1 MADGSEVRK
10 RRPLE
15 PNERDEVLD
24 NTPKYADADTMA
36 QRRIVRVQR
45 TSVSDVVPS
54 LKGAFKAVPGLAPTA
69 APSLS
74 TNFGLSGSNSISSGA
89 NFALAKVSFPVV
101 GEAPSSVLPGA
112 KNFTFGVGSSP
123 SESSKDNS
131 GGMVAVG
138 NDAAAGTSSSRETL
152 NFNGARNVFAEAK
165 ERMAKTVA
173 DVEEEAPAEEKL
185 ATSDVLAQ
193 AAHVTPLTEEILA
206 CASCKLFLF
215 KLETK
220 SWVECGVGD
229 AKLKRRESTEAT
241 DGEKGVKNLYRLI
254 VRDGYALN
262 AALSR
267 NFHLTKADD
276 THVIFSIP
284 KNDGV
289 ATYLV
294 KYVGQQAAE
303 HGPEFTK
310 KLKEA
315 LKLAQEDFS

>member
-1 MADGSEVRK
+1 MQMPKQWRSAASCGCSVRLSVK
-10 RRPLE
+10 PCRR
-15 PNERDEVLD
+15 
-24 NTPKYADADTMA
+24 
-36 QRRIVRVQR
+36 
-45 TSVSDVVPS
+45 
-54 LKGAFKAVPGLAPTA
+54 LKGAFRAVPGLAPTA

-74 TNFGLSGSNSISSGA
+74 TKFGLSGSNNATSGA
-89 NFALAKVSFPVV
+89 TFTLNKGGFAAAGKP
-101 GEAPSSVLPGA
+101 PSSVFTGA

-123 SESSKDNS
+123 SESNKDS
-131 GGMVAVG
+131 TGGVFAVG
-138 NDAAAGTSSSRETL
+138 NDAAAGMSSFGEKL
-152 NFNGARNVFAEAK
+152 NVNGARNAFAEAK

-173 DVEEEAPAEEKL
+173 HEEEELPSEEKL
-185 ATSDVLAQ
+185 ATSDALAQ
-193 AAHVTPLTEEILA
+193 AAPVTPLTEEILA

-220 SWVECGVGD
+220 SWVECGAGD
-229 AKLKRRESTEAT
+229 AKVKRRESTEAT
-241 DGEKGVKNLYRLI
+241 DGEKEGKKLYRLI

-262 AALSR
+262 APLCS

-284 KNDGV
+284 KNGGV

-303 HGPEFTK
+303 NGPKFTR

-315 LKLAQEDFS
+315 LNLAQ